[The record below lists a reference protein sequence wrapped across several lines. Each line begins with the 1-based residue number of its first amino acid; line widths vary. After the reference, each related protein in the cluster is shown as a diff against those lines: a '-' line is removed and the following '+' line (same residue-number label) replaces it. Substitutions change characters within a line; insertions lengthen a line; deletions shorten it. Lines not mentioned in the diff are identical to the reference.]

1 MVPIHYWLLH
11 YHYILKNERFK
22 DFKIIGI
29 WPHYVF
35 PKPGILSP
43 LKFLIDYLFNFFE
56 MRKWSRLY
64 NKIGVEVYFEL
75 NPFKLR
81 SYFFNSNTAFFNR
94 YYKKLNVKN
103 ISKIKYHNIELG
115 NEIYD
120 TYLRYYNKA
129 GITKKDMKHVY
140 SILNLASYS
149 FFKLE
154 EFYKKNKNKISYYI
168 TSNISYIQ
176 SGLPAKFFISKNIK
190 VIGGT
195 DTNSYLNYYN
205 KNKYGRNFEDYNK
218 IYLKLKNKKK
228 INYRSEKIY
237 FSFKK

>member
-1 MVPIHYWLLH
+1 M
-11 YHYILKNERFK
+11 LK
-22 DFKIIGI
+22 
-29 WPHYVF
+29 
-35 PKPGILSP
+35 
-43 LKFLIDYLFNFFE
+43 
-56 MRKWSRLY
+56 
-64 NKIGVEVYFEL
+64 
-75 NPFKLR
+75 
-81 SYFFNSNTAFFNR
+81 
-94 YYKKLNVKN
+94 

-176 SGLPAKFFISKNIK
+176 SGLQ
-190 VIGGT
+190 
-195 DTNSYLNYYN
+195 LN
-205 KNKYGRNFEDYNK
+205 F
-218 IYLKLKNKKK
+218 L
-228 INYRSEKIY
+228 
-237 FSFKK
+237 